1 MVINQISRSMVLC
14 YGRRHGE
21 SGKQSIINQFS
32 LGGNDLLI
40 NFKKEKLQDQ
50 WQFVEL
56 RQHYLKTDYGILV
69 FDWRV
74 TISQTWRLDIANQN
88 IMQ

>member
-1 MVINQISRSMVLC
+1 M
-14 YGRRHGE
+14 
-21 SGKQSIINQFS
+21 
-32 LGGNDLLI
+32 
-40 NFKKEKLQDQ
+40 
-50 WQFVEL
+50 EL

-74 TISQTWRLDIANQN
+74 TISQTWRWDIANQN